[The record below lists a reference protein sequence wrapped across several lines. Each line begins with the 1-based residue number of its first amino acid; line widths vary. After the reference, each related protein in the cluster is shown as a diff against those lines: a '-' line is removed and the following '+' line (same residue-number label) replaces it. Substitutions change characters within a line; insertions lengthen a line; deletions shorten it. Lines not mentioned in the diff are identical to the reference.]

1 MARRFHE
8 TRRERTSRFV
18 QVGQDMVLKANNYEV
33 TASSYKFGDDA
44 PVKIAKKSTNRQ
56 VSFFYLL
63 VFFFENSFFCCVL
76 GNGERQQESM
86 KE

>member
-33 TASSYKFGDDA
+33 TASSYKFGDEA
-44 PVKIAKKSTNRQ
+44 PLKIAKKSTNRQ
-56 VSFFYLL
+56 VYRLERGGFVSQGGKL
-63 VFFFENSFFCCVL
+63 VVCVL
-76 GNGERQQESM
+76 W
-86 KE
+86 

>member
-33 TASSYKFGDDA
+33 TASSYKFGDEA
-44 PVKIAKKSTNRQ
+44 PLKIAKKSTNRQ
-56 VSFFYLL
+56 VYTLEKRGLRQSEGTNLLFAFY
-63 VFFFENSFFCCVL
+63 
-76 GNGERQQESM
+76 G
-86 KE
+86 

>member
-56 VSFFYLL
+56 VSLCYLL
-63 VFFFENSFFCCVL
+63 ALFFREQLFCCVVV
-76 GNGERQQESM
+76 NGERQQ
-86 KE
+86 